1 MEAESGSDSSVTSSN
16 SSNKKKKSRKNHGKK
31 GGKKLK
37 KSESKSDS
45 ESGAYTD
52 SDTEKTAAKDGGAAT
67 TEKPKVATP
76 PPSIPQLHRTSSIFM
91 RNLAP
96 CVTKADLE
104 TLCRNYDGFKRVA
117 LSDPTAERGFFR
129 RGWITFESNVDVKKI
144 CWSLQNIKIKDFNPG
159 AIVNRELTNR
169 IRPITN
175 LVSHHKSVIR
185 NDIKLAMKMIQNM
198 DKRWNLWQE
207 EENVVKQ
214 NGAEHKTEE
223 VKNGGDEHN
232 SSECNLLVFF

>member
-1 MEAESGSDSSVTSSN
+1 VTSSN
-16 SSNKKKKSRKNHGKK
+16 SSNKKKKSRKTHGKK

-52 SDTEKTAAKDGGAAT
+52 SDTEKTTKDGVAT

-76 PPSIPQLHRTSSIFM
+76 PPSLPQLHRTSSIFM

-207 EENVVKQ
+207 EETVVKQ

-223 VKNGGDEHN
+223 LKNGGDEDA
-232 SSECNLLVFF
+232 SECNILEFLFLLKKRF